1 MLPRVRAP
9 GIHVTDERTA
19 MSLMATQKAPDWAA
33 PNWERG
39 IDDLPVALA
48 VSGGLCAVAG
58 AGGTVRLLDTPTGRL
73 LARVVLPGG
82 ASSVGFSPSGS
93 AIALA
98 GPRGYA
104 LWRVADGAVMM
115 RQTDRPARF
124 AWSASELCAVA
135 SGGTVSVF
143 DAENAVEQWRPVDGS
158 VAVDDVVWFDR
169 GRTVAIALGGEV
181 HAYSARGRVAAWT
194 YPSPVRVLAGGTDGA
209 WLCSAG
215 DGPGV
220 FIRGIGGTYE
230 DLPTHGHGL
239 IDGLSLDAS
248 GHWLAAEVDGGLTV
262 WDLATRGGRV
272 RPRPRRLEV
281 RVSMGSAAWR
291 PASRGA
297 VIATGGQDG
306 AVSLWDI
313 RSGSPRR
320 SAAPLAR
327 RFSGAAVV
335 AVAWLGPGAL
345 LYADR
350 TGRVAAQT
358 LPEITSR

>member
-1 MLPRVRAP
+1 
-9 GIHVTDERTA
+9 
-19 MSLMATQKAPDWAA
+19 MATRAEPDWAA
-33 PNWERG
+33 PNWERD

-48 VSGGLCAVAG
+48 VSGALCAVAG
-58 AGGTVRLLDTPTGRL
+58 AGGAVRLLDTPTGRL

-82 ASSVGFSPSGS
+82 AASVGFSPGGG

-104 LWRVADGAVMM
+104 LWRIADGAVMM
-115 RQTDRPARF
+115 RRTEAPARF
-124 AWSASELCAVA
+124 AWSASDLCAVT

-143 DAENAVEQWRPVDGS
+143 DAAQAVEQWRPVDGA
-158 VAVDDVVWFDR
+158 VTVDDVVWFDR

-181 HAYSARGRVAAWT
+181 HAYSARGRVAAWS

-230 DLPTHGHGL
+230 DLSTHGHGL

-262 WDLATRGGRV
+262 WDLAARGGRV

-291 PASRGA
+291 PAARGA

-313 RSGSPRR
+313 RAGSSRR
-320 SAAPLAR
+320 GVVPLAR
-327 RFSGAAVV
+327 RFSGAPVV

-350 TGRVAAQT
+350 AGRIAAQT
-358 LPEITSR
+358 VPEMAGR